1 MVALSDEVFKV
12 TVEPNVSNNE
22 SGQASRENATSRME
36 AFIDRVLEKFNRYV

>member
-22 SGQASRENATSRME
+22 SGQASRENATSGIE
-36 AFIDRVLEKFNRYV
+36 TFIDGILEEFEQYV